1 MTERLEYL
9 DLNAVAKFLSKS
21 VSAIWYRDTFLT
33 EEFNDWL
40 ITFDEGRTRE
50 GEDVISYSEGQD
62 FFDGKNRLG
71 LGNSG
76 HFVFLIEANEDNFEM
91 LRDVWETCLEDD
103 VLHEIIP
110 TALELT
116 WTMNNEKEA
125 A

>member
-1 MTERLEYL
+1 MAHLCE
-9 DLNAVAKFLSKS
+9 D
-21 VSAIWYRDTFLT
+21 
-33 EEFNDWL
+33 
-40 ITFDEGRTRE
+40 TFDEGGTRE
-50 GEDVISYSEGQD
+50 GEDVFSYSEGRD
-62 FFDGKNRLG
+62 FLTAKEDLG
-71 LGNSG
+71 WEIADT
-76 HFVFLIEANEDNFEM
+76 FFFPVETNEDNFEM